1 MKLKKKVT
9 VIGIVT
15 ALVVAI
21 MADIP
26 QSANAVTEMERVT
39 PVVMESFAPTEPE
52 TQEFFEV
59 LGLETVGI
67 STGESIEL
75 LDANFVEMS
84 AKEKA
89 EIKAKAEMEAK
100 KAEEEAWQARVQAK
114 AQEWQKEI
122 ARQRAEAKRI
132 AEAKRRARARARA
145 RRRARR
151 EAQKRKELNSIRNF
165 YWNLTP
171 ESDMSRNLDI
181 SKKTFQEILEKL
193 PYDDANVFK
202 DNASVIWEISEKYGI
217 NEFLVVGIMAWESA
231 WGTDP
236 IAPNNFSSQR
246 RSGSDY
252 YSYSSVEEGIEVLVR
267 NLAVNYLSEN
277 GKYYNGKSLEA
288 INTLYCETDDWS
300 GGVCDCMKM
309 VAREYLKTID

>member
-1 MKLKKKVT
+1 MNQRRMAT
-9 VIGIVT
+9 VVGT
-15 ALVVAI
+15 AALVAAC
-21 MADIP
+21 MADVAQP
-26 QSANAVTEMERVT
+26 ATAVAEQERASQIIIET
-39 PVVMESFAPTEPE
+39 FAPKEPE
-52 TQEFFEV
+52 FQKFDEI
-59 LGLETVGI
+59 LGLETVDI
-67 STGESIEL
+67 STGGSIEF
-75 LDANFVEMS
+75 LDAAFIEMS
-84 AKEKA
+84 VKENA
-89 EIKAKAEMEAK
+89 EIEAQAEMEAK
-100 KAEEEAWQARVQAK
+100 KAEEKAWQARVQAK

-217 NEFLVVGIMAWESA
+217 NEFLVVGIIAWESA

-252 YSYSSVEEGIEVLVR
+252 YSYSSVEEGIEVLAR